1 MRSGV
6 SGVLR
11 AAGCGVRM
19 PVLPGVRVGAMRL
32 VHQGLPVL
40 DQRLRGARFLS
51 HQVRSILNPPE
62 STGIGCWSLN
72 PYVGCEFGCTY
83 CYARYAHRYVVER
96 ARDTG
101 WLTPDEF
108 SELRG
113 DGGFEGFEH
122 QIFVKE
128 REAVLAALGRDLARV
143 VARYR
148 RGEGAP
154 VLIGTATDPYQPAER
169 RFGITRAVL
178 ERLMQAPPLQLGLIT
193 KSPLVTRDLNLLA
206 MLGRRHRVTVHLSLI
221 STSRRL
227 IRCFEARSP
236 MPHARLRALRKLV
249 DAGVNAGLLVA
260 PILPGIT
267 DGVPHLR
274 RLLSAAKRH
283 GARFAHPSPLRM
295 YRAVRPVFLP
305 AVERHFPHL
314 VARYHAAYRRAE
326 DAPKAYTRGL
336 KARFARLA
344 REAGLPTN
352 EDFDNQRALRGGP
365 AQLALWNHGHQ
376 ENA

>member
-1 MRSGV
+1 MW
-6 SGVLR
+6 
-11 AAGCGVRM
+11 
-19 PVLPGVRVGAMRL
+19 VGAVRL
-32 VHQGLPVL
+32 VRQALPVL

-51 HQVRSILNPPE
+51 HGVRSILNPPE

-83 CYARYAHRYVVER
+83 CYARFAHRYLVER

-101 WLTPDEF
+101 WITADEF

-113 DGGFEGFEH
+113 ERGFEGFEH

-128 REAVLAALGRDLARV
+128 REAVLEALGRDLVRV

-169 RFGITRAVL
+169 RFGITRTVL
-178 ERLMQAPPLQLGLIT
+178 ERLAQAPPLEVGLIT
-193 KSPLVTRDLNLLA
+193 KSPLVTRDLTLLA
-206 MLGRRHRVTVHLSLI
+206 TLSVRHRVTVHISLI
-221 STSRRL
+221 STNRRL
-227 IRCFEARSP
+227 IRAFEARSP
-236 MPHARLRALRKLV
+236 MPHARLRAVRKLV
-249 DAGVNAGLLVA
+249 DAGVHAGLLVA

-267 DGVPHLR
+267 DGVTHLR
-274 RLLSAAKRH
+274 RLLTAAQRH

-305 AVERHFPHL
+305 AVERHFPAL
-314 VARYHAAYRRAE
+314 VSRYQAAYRRAE
-326 DAPKAYTRGL
+326 DAPRVYARALT
-336 KARFARLA
+336 ARFTRLA
-344 REAGLPTN
+344 REVGLPTDD
-352 EDFDNQRALRGGP
+352 DFGSERALRGSP
-365 AQLALWNHGHQ
+365 QQLALWSKGHQ
-376 ENA
+376 ENP